1 MAKKKNIYQKKI
13 EKVGRTK
20 AKNDKKS
27 IYAFNKEMKEN
38 YKDNDIGE
46 MYNDAWRY
54 NSQALDRDL
63 KIRGKF

>member
-1 MAKKKNIYQKKI
+1 MVKKNIYQKKI

-46 MYNDAWRY
+46 MYHDAWRY
-54 NSQALDRDL
+54 NSKALDRDL